1 MKTDDNSYK
10 KKLTSSFCLCNFD
23 KENVIQDFMKEL
35 KISRRKFIG
44 TASTAA
50 FGSAAFGLNFMHD
63 ESPAEKSNKN
73 IVSIVRIKD
82 GNITRAVEE
91 AVDLSGGINA
101 VTRGKN
107 KIMLKPNLTGDS
119 PAITTNLVVVKTLAQ
134 LMQKAGKEV
143 MIGEGS
149 AAASSFNLINN
160 VIYRTRKAEILEG
173 MQKHVFDTLGYT
185 EMAHSLNIPLI
196 NLHCG
201 EIVEVSLKNG
211 LVAKSVKI
219 HRSLTEIDM
228 LCSVPMMKT
237 HVLGTVTLAMKNLIG
252 LYPGTE
258 YYAVR
263 SWLHDR
269 AAEAGSPGVA
279 YEVIDMNN
287 AVKTGFSV
295 IDASTAME
303 GNGPSDGT
311 LVDMGLIVAGS
322 TPLATDMIGA
332 ALMGI
337 DFNEVPAIVL
347 AHKMGM
353 QPDTLDKI
361 EIRGLQIDQCK
372 RQFVKPE
379 IMKWTAINKFWGV
392 KEL

>member
-1 MKTDDNSYK
+1 MKK
-10 KKLTSSFCLCNFD
+10 
-23 KENVIQDFMKEL
+23 L

-50 FGSAAFGLNFMHD
+50 FGSAAFGLNLVYA
-63 ESPAEKSNKN
+63 ESLPGKSKKD

-82 GNITRAVEE
+82 GNIAEAVEE
-91 AVDLSGGINA
+91 AIDLLGGIKT
-101 VTRGKN
+101 VTKGRKR
-107 KIMLKPNLTGDS
+107 IMLKPNLTGDNPS
-119 PAITTNLVVVKTLAQ
+119 FTTKPVVVKTLAQ

-149 AAASSFNLINN
+149 AAAFSFNASENEIF
-160 VIYRTRKAEILEG
+160 RTRKREILDK
-173 MQKHVFDTLGYT
+173 MQEHVFNTLGYT
-185 EMAHSLNIPLI
+185 EIAKSLNIPLI
-196 NLHCG
+196 NLHSG
-201 EIVEVSLKNG
+201 EIVEVPLKNG
-211 LVAKSVKI
+211 FAAKSVKI
-219 HRSLTEIDM
+219 HKSLTEIDL

-237 HVLGTVTLAMKNLIG
+237 HSLATVTLAMKNLIG

-287 AVKTGFSV
+287 AVRTGLSV

-303 GNGPSDGT
+303 GNGPTDGT
-311 LVDMGLIVAGS
+311 LLDMGLIIAGTS
-322 TPLATDMIGA
+322 PLAADMVGSL
-332 ALMGI
+332 LMGFELNDI
-337 DFNEVPAIVL
+337 PAIVL
-347 AHKMGM
+347 AHESGM
-353 QPDTLDKI
+353 VPAALDDI
-361 EIRGLQIDQCK
+361 EIRGLTIDQCK
-372 RQFVKPE
+372 RQFVKPV
-379 IMKWTAINKFWGV
+379 IYKWININKFWGV

>member
-1 MKTDDNSYK
+1 MRKFN
-10 KKLTSSFCLCNFD
+10 
-23 KENVIQDFMKEL
+23 
-35 KISRRKFIG
+35 ISRRKFIG

-50 FGSAAFGLNFMHD
+50 FGSAAFGLNLGF
-63 ESPAEKSNKN
+63 AENLPGKSKKD
-73 IVSIVRIKD
+73 IVSIVKIKD
-82 GNITRAVEE
+82 GNIAKAVEE
-91 AVDLSGGINA
+91 AIDLLGGIKA

-119 PAITTNLVVVKTLAQ
+119 PLITTKPVVIKTLAQ

-149 AAASSFNLINN
+149 AAASSYNAINN
-160 VIYRTRKAEILEG
+160 EIFRTKKREILDK
-173 MQKHVFDTLGYT
+173 MQQHVFDTLGYT
-185 EMAHSLNIPLI
+185 EIAKSLNIPLI
-196 NLHCG
+196 NLHSG
-201 EIVEVSLKNG
+201 EIVEVPLENG
-211 LVAKSVKI
+211 FVAKSVKI
-219 HRSLTEIDM
+219 HKSLTEIDM

-287 AVKTGFSV
+287 AVNTGLSV
-295 IDASTAME
+295 IDASAAME

-311 LVDMGLIVAGS
+311 LVDMGLIIAG
-322 TPLATDMIGA
+322 TCPLAADMVGA
-332 ALMGI
+332 VLMGFET
-337 DFNEVPAIVL
+337 DEVPAIVL
-347 AHKMGM
+347 AHKSGM
-353 QPDTLDKI
+353 LPLTFNEI
-361 EIRGLQIDQCK
+361 EIRGLRIDQCK
-372 RQFVKPE
+372 RQFVKPN
-379 IMKWTAINKFWGV
+379 IIKWTAINKFWGV